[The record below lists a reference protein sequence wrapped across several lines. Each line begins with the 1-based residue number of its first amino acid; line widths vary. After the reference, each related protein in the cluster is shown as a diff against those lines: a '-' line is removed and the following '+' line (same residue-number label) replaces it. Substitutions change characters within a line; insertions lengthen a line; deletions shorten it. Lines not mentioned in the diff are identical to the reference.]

1 MAERKLR
8 QRERDA
14 RKRRHD
20 ASAQGP
26 EGPGLL
32 SGLQPEPACGSGSR
46 AEGAAAVPG
55 KPSGLSDAGADLSA
69 LVHAYVDG
77 CAARG
82 PEGAKRARRLPRAGA
97 GARPGVAGVCG
108 REGAPVYKHAAEA
121 ESGSEQA
128 LGVDRG
134 GYASGQENA
143 DGRDLK
149 ALRVQAMRAVLA
161 QLQQ

>member
-14 RKRRHD
+14 RKRRHE

-32 SGLQPEPACGSGSR
+32 PGLQPESGCDSGSP
-46 AEGAAAVPG
+46 AQGAARVPG
-55 KPSGLSDAGADLSA
+55 KPSGFSDPGADLSA

-77 CAARG
+77 CAASG
-82 PEGAKRARRLPRAGA
+82 PEGTKRARRLPRVSGGA
-97 GARPGVAGVCG
+97 GPWVAGKG
-108 REGAPVYKHAAEA
+108 GPVPKRAAEA
-121 ESGSEQA
+121 GSGCEQA
-128 LGVDRG
+128 LGAEQG
-134 GYASGQENA
+134 GCAGGQENA